1 MSTDF
6 TLHFDPEGA
15 VLDAARDC
23 EAAVFLEQYGN
34 TADQWAEEYGPYDPS
49 SAFIAITDAK
59 GDAVGAMRLILPG
72 PLGLKTLVDVA
83 RPPWNIDG
91 ARAARAAGLTINRT
105 WDVATLAI
113 RTGVRARGLLS
124 AALYHALFRAT
135 RANRIQWI
143 VMILD
148 ERVRR
153 LLSGAHI
160 DTQAIPGTRVAP
172 YLGSAQSVPLWGEMA
187 RMADRQR
194 ATNPDAHRL
203 INLGIGLDGITL
215 PEPAQYVLA
224 RDRAVGAQPA
234 LPAILSAGRASA

>member
-15 VLDAARDC
+15 VLETARDC
-23 EAAVFLEQYGN
+23 EESVFLQQYGN
-34 TADQWAEEYGPYDPS
+34 TAAQWAEEYGPYDAS
-49 SAFIAITDAK
+49 SAFIAVTDRH
-59 GDAVGAMRLILPG
+59 GEAVATMRLILPG

-91 ARAARAAGLTINRT
+91 ARAARAAGIVTART

-113 RTGVRARGLLS
+113 RTGVGSRGLLS

-135 RANRIQWI
+135 RANRIRWI

-148 ERVRR
+148 TRVRR

-160 DTQAIPGTRVAP
+160 DTLVLPGAHIGP
-172 YLGSAQSVPLWGEMA
+172 YLGSAASVPLWGEMA

-194 ATNPDAHRL
+194 ETNPDAHRL
-203 INLGIGLDGITL
+203 INLGIGLDGISV
-215 PEPAQYVLA
+215 PEPAQFVLA
-224 RDRAVGAQPA
+224 RRTTGIDQPA
-234 LPAILSAGRASA
+234 VPAILSVGRASA

>member
-6 TLHFDPEGA
+6 TLHFDAEGA
-15 VLDAARDC
+15 VLEAARDC
-23 EAAVFLEQYGN
+23 EASVFLEHYGN
-34 TADQWAEEYGPYDPS
+34 TAEQWAEEYGPYDPS
-49 SAFIAITDAK
+49 SAFIAITDGY
-59 GDAVGAMRLILPG
+59 GDAVAAMRLILPG
-72 PLGLKTLVDVA
+72 PLGLKSLVDVA
-83 RPPWNIDG
+83 RPPWNVDG
-91 ARAARAAGLTINRT
+91 ARAARAAGMTINRT

-113 RTGVRARGLLS
+113 RTGVRARGLFS
-124 AALYHALFRAT
+124 AALYHALFRGT
-135 RANRIQWI
+135 RANGVRWI

-148 ERVRR
+148 LRVRR

-160 DTQAIPGTRVAP
+160 DTQVLPGTRTAP

-194 ATNPDAHRL
+194 EINPDAHRL

-215 PEPAQYVLA
+215 PDPAQFVLA
-224 RDRAVGAQPA
+224 KDRPAADQPA